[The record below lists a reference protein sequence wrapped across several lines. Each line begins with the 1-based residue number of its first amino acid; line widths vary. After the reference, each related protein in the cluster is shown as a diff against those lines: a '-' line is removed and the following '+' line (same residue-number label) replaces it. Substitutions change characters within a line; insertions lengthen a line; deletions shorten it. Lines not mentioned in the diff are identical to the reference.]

1 MNYLVLAFTLFFTQF
16 ALAQRVV
23 VDHHQAKE
31 AYELLN
37 KIRTN
42 PEKYKKELKLFN
54 LQKIKRTKLNWNNQ
68 LAEVAVYRAKDMAK
82 RSYFDHVSPEGYG
95 PNYFIQEAGYQ
106 LNPEWL
112 KKRSSN
118 NFESIAA
125 NRASATDAIK
135 ALIIGKEAPGYHHR
149 THLLGMDQW
158 NASLYDIGIGYVEC
172 KGAKPYESYLV
183 VIIAKH
189 DWN

>member
-1 MNYLVLAFTLFFTQF
+1 MRYLVLALTLLFTKFV
-16 ALAQRVV
+16 LAQRIV
-23 VDHHQAKE
+23 VDHHQAKS

-42 PEKYKKELKLFN
+42 PERFKKELKLFN
-54 LQKIKRTKLNWNNQ
+54 LHKIKRSKLNWNKQ

-95 PNYFIQEAGYQ
+95 PNYFMEEAGYQ

-112 KKRSSN
+112 KKRNSN

-135 ALIIGKEAPGYHHR
+135 ALITGKEAPGYHHR
-149 THLLGMDQW
+149 THLLGMDKW

-172 KGAKPYESYLV
+172 KGGKPYESYLV

-189 DWN
+189 DW

>member
-1 MNYLVLAFTLFFTQF
+1 MNYLVLAFTMFFTQF

-23 VDHHQAKE
+23 VDHRQARE

-37 KIRTN
+37 NIRTN
-42 PEKYKKELKLFN
+42 PEKYTKELNLFN
-54 LQKIKRTKLNWNNQ
+54 LQKIKRTKLNWNKQ

-95 PNYFIQEAGYQ
+95 PNYFIEEAGYK
-106 LNPEWL
+106 LNSEWL
-112 KKRSSN
+112 SKRSAN

-125 NRASATDAIK
+125 NRASATAAVK
-135 ALIIGKEAPGYHHR
+135 ALIIGKESPGYHHR

-189 DWN
+189 DW